1 MPAVGE
7 GAGTFPEANQ
17 GYRRAA
23 LAEDLRAAG
32 NPKEAELFQAAPDS
46 QAQHHGACQK
56 KEREFPE

>member
-32 NPKEAELFQAAPDS
+32 NPKEAELFQAAPDG
-46 QAQHHGACQK
+46 QAQQHGTGEK
-56 KEREFPE
+56 KECEFPQ